1 MHLAGRRVLV
11 TGASRGIGEALAR
24 ALARRGAHLALV
36 ARSAEPLEQ
45 LAESFGGR
53 AYPADLAELDAIPQ
67 LVDRIEDDGGIDV
80 LVNNA
85 GVSNIGWFPD
95 AEWDKLD
102 QVLAINLRAP
112 MRLCHALIPRMLE
125 RGRGNIVNISSMA
138 GVFATPGLAAY
149 GASKSGLTHLT
160 HGLRADLR
168 DDPIV
173 LTTVHLGSVRTDMDD
188 EARSYPPIRYLVE
201 RSKGRDITPMEDL
214 VAAVVDA
221 IERDRPEVRLPRAAA
236 PLVATANLP
245 RQVGRLLFRRA
256 PAKPSERTTRPT
268 TP

>member
-1 MHLAGRRVLV
+1 MHLAGSRVLV

-45 LAESFGGR
+45 LAEAVGGR
-53 AYPADLAELDAIPQ
+53 AYPADLTDLDAIPG
-67 LVDRIEDDGGIDV
+67 LVERIEADGGIDV
-80 LVNNA
+80 LINNA

-95 AEWDKLD
+95 ADWAALD
-102 QVLAINLRAP
+102 QVVTLDLRAP
-112 MRLCHALIPRMLE
+112 MRLCHTLIPRMLE
-125 RGRGNIVNISSMA
+125 RGHGHIVNISSMA

-149 GASKSGLTHLT
+149 GASKAGLTHLT

-188 EARSYPPIRYLVE
+188 AARGYPPIRYLVE
-201 RSKGRDITPMEDL
+201 RSKGRDITPMEDF
-214 VAAVVDA
+214 VAAVIDG

-236 PLVATANLP
+236 PLVAAANLP
-245 RQVGRLLFRRA
+245 RRIGRLLFKRA
-256 PAKPSERTTRPT
+256 PAKPTEHATRPT